1 MAVQTGGGVFANLPR
16 NTVREDHK
24 MRRWMAALALGVMAQ
39 AAQALDDPQ
48 VMLEDPMKSGMW
60 DYHQIRLLGDP
71 ADIRFDARVRVMA
84 PEVAEDSLNVPLLV
98 DASGIDNVKRIVVS
112 ADYGPIP
119 HILTYYPE
127 EAAPKLALRFKID
140 QATAIRASV
149 ETHDGQWFVGSTY
162 IDAAGGGCTAP
173 AHAYASDD
181 WEEKLG
187 EIHGRLWAASGRARV
202 VVDHPMDTGLADG
215 IPVFIIQ
222 TLDFETDAGA
232 LMARIDLHEPVNEDP
247 AFTLYFD
254 PGTLPGVLH
263 VKGRDNNGNRI
274 KGVLTEGEMN

>member
-1 MAVQTGGGVFANLPR
+1 MRHLTAVLTLGRTLGQTLGQTLGLTLGLTFGLGG
-16 NTVREDHK
+16 
-24 MRRWMAALALGVMAQ
+24 AALAL
-39 AAQALDDPQ
+39 DDPRTK
-48 VMLEDPMKSGMW
+48 LDDPMKSGMW
-60 DYHQIRLLGDP
+60 DYHQIGLLGDP
-71 ADIRFDARVRVMA
+71 ETIRFDERVVVRG
-84 PEVAEDSLNVPLLV
+84 PGHAEDSLNVPLLV

-127 EAAPKLALRFKID
+127 EAQPKIGLRFKID

-149 ETHDGQWFVGSTY
+149 ETHDGAWFVGSTY

-187 EIHGRLWAASGRARV
+187 EVHGQVWTASGRARV
-202 VVDHPMDTGLADG
+202 IVDHPMDTGLADG
-215 IPVFIIQ
+215 IPVFIIED
-222 TLDFETDAGA
+222 LRFETDAGA
-232 LMARIDLHEPVNEDP
+232 LMARIELREPVNEDP
-247 AFTLYFD
+247 AFSLYFA
-254 PGTLPGVLH
+254 PEEMPPLLH

-274 KGVLTEGEMN
+274 RGVLSEGETH

>member
-1 MAVQTGGGVFANLPR
+1 MFLRSAL
-16 NTVREDHK
+16 
-24 MRRWMAALALGVMAQ
+24 AALTIL
-39 AAQALDDPQ
+39 AAGAVHALDDPQ
-48 VMLEDPMKSGMW
+48 TRLDDPMRSGMW
-60 DYHQIRLLGDP
+60 DYHQVRLLGDP
-71 ADIRFDARVRVMA
+71 ADIRFDDRVELRA
-84 PEVAEDSLNVPLLV
+84 PASAEDSLNVPLLV
-98 DASGIDNVKRIVVS
+98 DASRIDNVKRIVIS

-127 EAAPKLALRFKID
+127 TALPKLALRFKID

-149 ETHDGQWFVGSTY
+149 ETQDGKWFVGSTY

-202 VVDHPMDTGLADG
+202 IVDHPMDTGLADG

-222 TLDFETDAGA
+222 DLSLQTDDGATL
-232 LMARIDLHEPVNEDP
+232 ARLELHEPVNEDP
-247 AFTLYFD
+247 AFTFYFD
-254 PGTLPGVLH
+254 QGALGAS
-263 VKGRDNNGNRI
+263 VKVVGRDNNGNRI
-274 KGVLTEGEMN
+274 RGTLTEGELN